1 MEVEKSFQHS
11 YVEIFP
17 TKTLADYQ
25 RVCNLC
31 PCFMRKGTIYQTNF
45 NDMKNKSLLLSLT
58 ALLLMV
64 GTMVLAMG
72 NPQDDKHNG
81 KNQSTGVLKSGSA
94 VSLNWQS
101 MGPDNVGG
109 RTRAI
114 LFDKRDASGNTVYAG
129 SVAGGV
135 WKTTT
140 LGANWVKVN
149 QANAN
154 LNVTCLAQT
163 SNNDIYAGTG
173 EYGFT
178 QGTGLYVSTDGDNF
192 TRVPGTEPAMVNSV
206 LEWGYI
212 NEIGVQDG
220 RLFVATNAGLKYRNA
235 GETNWQTAMY
245 KDAQGNSAPLS
256 GFVWDVKVGSDGT
269 VVASVDSKVYIS
281 SSGSPTEFIC
291 VSTKETVGNEIIN
304 PEKLPATGLGRIE
317 LAIAPSNPSY
327 IYASA
332 TDAYGYFDNVYRSTD
347 KGNTWTIIFPGKST
361 TLPDIYVLSNV
372 AYGFTANTIVVY
384 PDNPDHV
391 LVGGINLWEGIYT
404 NEGFFYW
411 GNAAVT
417 SSSVSKYSPR
427 YLHELHHTYVFKPN
441 DPKVILAGTDGGIY
455 INMDGELQF
464 KSLNRN
470 YMTAQFI
477 SVDCNGFGN
486 PIGGTIGNGIQY
498 IGDGT
503 NTPYSGVEV
512 WNGDLNNSGEGGYV
526 AISKINPEV
535 FLLSLKGGPFRRSE
549 DKGYSFSTTFL
560 GSNMSAPANT
570 YCPMLLWENFNDP
583 YSVDSTSFKATKDIA
598 QGEKIIVRSR
608 IYDYPFTM
616 EAPRDIQ
623 KGERIYVKDPLQAK
637 TFLALANK
645 VYYTKEIL
653 DFTKQPEW
661 WNVATVVGV
670 INCMALSADANHLYV
685 GTETGNVFRISNL
698 RYANSAATA
707 DITSTSCVV
716 STQLIKSFP
725 NASIGS
731 IAVDQKDPKHI
742 IVTLATYGL
751 NDYVFNVTNALDS
764 LPTFVSVQG
773 NLPKAPV
780 YSSLLEMNDGNLAIL
795 GTEYGIYTSTDV
807 ASGNWVKDS
816 GPMGSVPVKMLKQ
829 QITNGGGIF
838 VPSGDPNIPGQYYPA
853 LSNYGAI
860 YAATYGR
867 GIYVSEA
874 FVGIPENPGQE
885 VVSKDVIRI
894 YPNPVKDDLLFNL
907 TMERPEG
914 VVAEI
919 YDFSGKVV
927 AREKFD
933 GQQGLNTFG
942 MDASN
947 LPRGTYI
954 LRVISGKNLL
964 TGKFVV
970 VR

>member
-1 MEVEKSFQHS
+1 
-11 YVEIFP
+11 
-17 TKTLADYQ
+17 
-25 RVCNLC
+25 
-31 PCFMRKGTIYQTNF
+31 
-45 NDMKNKSLLLSLT
+45 MKNKSLLLSLT
-58 ALLLMV
+58 ALLMMV

-72 NPQDDKHNG
+72 SSQDGRPNDKNP
-81 KNQSTGVLKSGSA
+81 SPAVLKSGNA

-109 RTRAI
+109 RTRAL

-140 LGANWVKVN
+140 LGANWIKVN

-154 LNVTCLAQT
+154 LNVSCMAQT
-163 SNNDIYAGTG
+163 ANNDIYAGTG
-173 EYGFT
+173 EFGFT

-192 TRVPGTEPAMVNSV
+192 TRVPGTEPVMVNSV
-206 LEWGYI
+206 LDWGYI
-212 NEIGVQDG
+212 NEIAVQDG

-235 GETNWQTAMY
+235 GETTWQLARYT
-245 KDAQGNSAPLS
+245 DAQGNLVPLS

-269 VVASVDSKVYIS
+269 VAASVDSKVYIS
-281 SSGSPTEFIC
+281 ASGSPDGFIC
-291 VSTKETVGNEIIN
+291 VSTKETVGNDILN
-304 PEKLPATGLGRIE
+304 PDKLPANGLGRIE

-332 TDAYGYFDNVYRSTD
+332 SDQYGYFDNVYRSTD

-361 TLPDIYVLSNV
+361 TLPDIFVLSNV
-372 AYGFTANTIVVY
+372 AYGFVANTIVVY

-391 LVGGINLWEGIYT
+391 LVGGINMWEGYYT

-427 YLHELHHTYVFKPN
+427 YLHEMHHTYVFKPN
-441 DPKVILAGTDGGIY
+441 DSKVLLVGTDGGLY
-455 INMDGELQF
+455 INIDGQLRF

-470 YMTAQFI
+470 YMTAQFVTVE
-477 SVDCNGFGN
+477 SNGFGN

-503 NTPYSGVEV
+503 NTPYTGVEV
-512 WNGDLNNSGEGGYV
+512 WNGDLNNSGEGGFV

-560 GSNMSAPANT
+560 GSGMSAPANT
-570 YCPMLLWENFNDP
+570 YCPMILWENFNDP
-583 YSVDSTSFKATKDIA
+583 YSVDSTDFKAPMDIA

-608 IYDYPFTM
+608 IYDYPFVT
-616 EAPRDIQ
+616 EAPRNLQ
-623 KGERIYVKDPLQAK
+623 KGEKIYVKDPLQAK

-645 VYYTKEIL
+645 IYYTKEIL

-661 WNVATVVGV
+661 WQIANVVGV
-670 INCMALSADANHLYV
+670 VNCMALSSDANHLFV
-685 GTETGNVFRISNL
+685 GTETGNVYRISNL
-698 RYANSAATA
+698 LYANSKETA
-707 DITSTSCVV
+707 DISSPGCVV
-716 STQLIKSFP
+716 AVQLIKSFP
-725 NASIGS
+725 NTSIGS
-731 IAVDQKDPKHI
+731 VAVDQKDPRHI
-742 IVTLATYGL
+742 LVTLSTYGL

-764 LPTFVSVQG
+764 LPNFVSVQG
-773 NLPKAPV
+773 NLPKVPV
-780 YSSLLEMNDGNLAIL
+780 YSSLLEMNDGNFAIL
-795 GTEYGIYTSTDV
+795 GTEYGIYTSSNV
-807 ASGNWVKDS
+807 ASANWTKDS

-838 VPSGDPNIPGQYYPA
+838 VPSGDPNIPGQYYPPIT
-853 LSNYGAI
+853 NYGAI

-867 GIYVSEA
+867 GIYVSNA

-885 VVSKDVIRI
+885 PVAKNALRI
-894 YPNPVKDDLLFNL
+894 YPNPVKDDLLFSIS
-907 TMERPEG
+907 MDKPEAI
-914 VVAEI
+914 VAEV
-919 YDFSGKVV
+919 YDFSGKKVLSQRFETQTG
-927 AREKFD
+927 A
-933 GQQGLNTFG
+933 NTLG
-942 MDASN
+942 MDASA
-947 LPRGTYI
+947 LPRGSYI
-954 LRVISGKNLL
+954 LRVVSERNIV
-964 TGKFVV
+964 TGKFIVV
-970 VR
+970 K

>member
-1 MEVEKSFQHS
+1 
-11 YVEIFP
+11 
-17 TKTLADYQ
+17 
-25 RVCNLC
+25 
-31 PCFMRKGTIYQTNF
+31 
-45 NDMKNKSLLLSLT
+45 MKNKSLLLSLT
-58 ALLLMV
+58 SLLLMV
-64 GTMVLAMG
+64 GTIVLAMG
-72 NPQDDKHNG
+72 NPHDANKG
-81 KNQSTGVLKSGSA
+81 VKNQASGFLKSGSA

-109 RTRAI
+109 RTRAL
-114 LFDKRDASGNTVYAG
+114 LFDKRDATGNTVYAG

-140 LGANWVKVN
+140 LGANWIKVN

-154 LNVTCLAQT
+154 LNVSCLAQT

-192 TRVPGTEPAMVNSV
+192 TRVPGTEPVLVNSV

-235 GETNWQTAMY
+235 GETNWQTAMFV
-245 KDAQGNSAPLS
+245 DNQGNQIPLN

-269 VVASVDSKVYIS
+269 VVASVDSKVYVS
-281 SSGSPTEFIC
+281 PDGSPNGFIC
-291 VSTKETVGNEIIN
+291 VSTKETVGNEVMN
-304 PEKLPATGLGRIE
+304 PEKLPASGLGRIE
-317 LAIAPSNPSY
+317 LAVAPSNPSY

-361 TLPDIYVLSNV
+361 SLPDIFVLSNV
-372 AYGFTANTIVVY
+372 AYGFVANTIVVY

-391 LVGGINLWEGIYT
+391 LVGGINLWEGTYT
-404 NEGFFYW
+404 NEGYFYW

-417 SSSVSKYSPR
+417 SSTVSKYSPR

-441 DPKVILAGTDGGIY
+441 NSKVILAGTDGGIY
-455 INMDGELQF
+455 INMDGALRF

-470 YMTAQFI
+470 YMTAQFV

-503 NTPYSGVEV
+503 NTPYTGVEV
-512 WNGDLNNSGEGGYV
+512 WNGDLNNSGQGGFV
-526 AISKINPEV
+526 AISKINPDV

-549 DKGYSFSTTFL
+549 DKGYSFSTSFL
-560 GSNMSAPANT
+560 GSGMSAPANT
-570 YCPMLLWENFNDP
+570 YCPLLLWENFNDP
-583 YSVDSTSFKATKDIA
+583 SSVDSTSFKATKDIA

-616 EAPRDIQ
+616 EAPRNIQ

-653 DFTKQPEW
+653 DFTKQPAW

-698 RYANSAATA
+698 RYANSQATA
-707 DITSTSCVV
+707 DITSSSCVV

-725 NASIGS
+725 NTSIGS
-731 IAVDQKDPKHI
+731 IAVDQKDPRHI

-751 NDYVFNVTNALDS
+751 NDYVFHVTNALDS
-764 LPTFVSVQG
+764 MPNFVSVQG
-773 NLPKAPV
+773 NLPKVPV
-780 YSSLLEMNDGNLAIL
+780 YSSILEMNNGNFAIV
-795 GTEYGIYTSTDV
+795 GTEYGVYTSDNV

-829 QITNGGGIF
+829 QITQGGGIF
-838 VPSGDPNIPGQYYPA
+838 VPSDDPNIPGLYYPP
-853 LSNYGAI
+853 LTNYGTI

-867 GIYVSEA
+867 GIYASNA
-874 FVGIPENPGQE
+874 FVGMPEYPEPGS
-885 VVSKDVIRI
+885 VVKNTLRI
-894 YPNPVKDDLLFNL
+894 YPNPVKEDLLFNL
-907 TMERPEG
+907 QLEKPCSLS
-914 VVAEI
+914 AEV
-919 YDFSGKVV
+919 YDFSGKMII
-927 AREKFD
+927 REKFD
-933 GQQGLNTFG
+933 GHAGENTLG
-942 MDASN
+942 IDASY
-947 LPRGTYI
+947 LPRGTYV
-954 LRVISGKNLL
+954 LKVISGSSTL